1 MKRHRGGRTVEF
13 LLRSARGEDHRREQK
28 NVGDR
33 WLATEVIVQV
43 IDQAPEPGSSRDPA
57 AAVSVDA
64 VSHWSTDPGVDHST
78 RYIRLR
84 PPWTVPWTYEP
95 PCWSY
100 TRACTL
106 THACIY
112 ARERRG
118 RLRCV
123 RAYAGWKSRPTIIY
137 TLVICHNRRPPL
149 CNLTISLRSNGNAYR
164 ALSFLCLA
172 PSSSFSLTLCLGN
185 ATTVISLW
193 IWWREFLFIFAPLP
207 ILRLL
212 FLKDR
217 EADAPASNPS
227 FVTIPRYMRR
237 TCWSKA

>member
-57 AAVSVDA
+57 AAVSVGA

-123 RAYAGWKSRPTIIY
+123 RAHAGWKSRPTIIY

-172 PSSSFSLTLCLGN
+172 LSLSL
-185 ATTVISLW
+185 SLW
-193 IWWREFLFIFAPLP
+193 LSVLGTRRQLSASESDGENFYLSL
-207 ILRLL
+207 LL
-212 FLKDR
+212 FLF
-217 EADAPASNPS
+217 
-227 FVTIPRYMRR
+227 FVYFF
-237 TCWSKA
+237 